1 MTDIIKTENLTF
13 SYPAEEGKE
22 AVPALLGVDLTV
34 ERGSFVVVLGHNGS
48 GKSTL
53 AKHLNGV
60 LLPEGGKVWVSGMD
74 TSDESLLLEVR
85 RRVGMVFQNP
95 DNQIIGQVVEE
106 DVGFGPE
113 NIGVPTEEIWRRVDE
128 SLETNIEGVFAC
140 GNVLHVHDLVDFVSE
155 EAKAAGKN
163 AAKYVQEKKAAGGDN
178 RKIRLA
184 AGEGVRYTVPE
195 TICVKRMDERLT
207 VRFRVGS
214 VYKDC
219 YVSVYFG
226 KDRIIHKK
234 KAVAAPGEMEEVVLT
249 KEQLMEYPTLEAIH
263 VKIEEA

>member
-1 MTDIIKTENLTF
+1 M
-13 SYPAEEGKE
+13 
-22 AVPALLGVDLTV
+22 
-34 ERGSFVVVLGHNGS
+34 
-48 GKSTL
+48 
-53 AKHLNGV
+53 
-60 LLPEGGKVWVSGMD
+60 
-74 TSDESLLLEVR
+74 
-85 RRVGMVFQNP
+85 
-95 DNQIIGQVVEE
+95 
-106 DVGFGPE
+106 
-113 NIGVPTEEIWRRVDE
+113 
-128 SLETNIEGVFAC
+128 
-140 GNVLHVHDLVDFVSE
+140 HDLVDFVSE

-214 VYKDC
+214 VYKNC

-226 KDRIIHKK
+226 KDRVIHKK